1 MTRLLFGALLVAAAA
16 LIISSLRDLQRYLE
30 ISEL

>member
-16 LIISSLRDLQRYLE
+16 LIISSLPDLQRYLE
-30 ISEL
+30 ISDL